1 MTKITIPTEKTASN
15 DDGSSKA
22 SSSPSSEQLDSF
34 PMDIESVTNELS
46 NDVSEDAPDNGVH
59 DDVAAA
65 NDSAVG
71 RGVKKNDDHGG
82 EEREDF
88 ASSNPTMDAT
98 NNDDDGGEDATMDG
112 AKIDGNNGKDDNI
125 DTLEQQQRDEAPS
138 PKVDEVIGG
147 DLAVDDDEEEDA
159 GEDTEIVANDD
170 DGDDEEEGE
179 EQQWELTKIM
189 TIKELNKKK
198 PMLCDYSKEENGGT
212 CQLVACSKWK
222 DTKGDETWFSC
233 LDCQQG

>member
-1 MTKITIPTEKTASN
+1 MAKITIPTEKTASN

-22 SSSPSSEQLDSF
+22 SSSPSTEQLDSF
-34 PMDIESVTNELS
+34 PIDIESVTNELS
-46 NDVSEDAPDNGVH
+46 NDVDSGVAPGIKN

-65 NDSAVG
+65 NDSADG

-82 EEREDF
+82 EERGEDF
-88 ASSNPTMDAT
+88 ASSNPTLDAT

-112 AKIDGNNGKDDNI
+112 AKIDGNNGKDDNN
-125 DTLEQQQRDEAPS
+125 DTLEQQQQRDEAPS

-147 DLAVDDDEEEDA
+147 DLAVDDDEEED

-170 DGDDEEEGE
+170 DSGD

-198 PMLCDYSKEENGGT
+198 PTLCDYSKEVNGGT